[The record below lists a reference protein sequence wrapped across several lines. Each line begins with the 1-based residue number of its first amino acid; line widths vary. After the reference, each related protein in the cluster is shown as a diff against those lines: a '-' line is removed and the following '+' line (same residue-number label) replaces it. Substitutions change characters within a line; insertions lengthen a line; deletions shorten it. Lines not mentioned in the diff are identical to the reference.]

1 MNTDIQTYLDI
12 VSKIT
17 RIDNLSPNA
26 DWDLEYAFEKFV
38 PKMWED
44 GYDVEDVIEYMT
56 VKLHKYID
64 KAELD
69 GKLIP
74 ANIGKQETIKTK

>member
-1 MNTDIQTYLDI
+1 MNTNIQTYLDI
-12 VSKIT
+12 QSKVT
-17 RIDNLSPNA
+17 RINNLTSA
-26 DWDLEYAFEKFV
+26 EWDLEYAFDKFV

-56 VKLHKYID
+56 VQLHKYID

-69 GKLIP
+69 GKLITT
-74 ANIGKQETIKTK
+74 NTK

>member
-1 MNTDIQTYLDI
+1 MNTQIQTYLDI
-12 VSKIT
+12 QSKVT
-17 RIDNLSPNA
+17 RINNLTNA
-26 DWDLEYAFEKFV
+26 EWDLEYAFDKFV

-56 VKLHKYID
+56 VQLHKYIN

-69 GKLIP
+69 GKLITT
-74 ANIGKQETIKTK
+74 NTK

>member
-1 MNTDIQTYLDI
+1 MNTQIQTYLDI
-12 VSKIT
+12 QSKVT
-17 RIDNLSPNA
+17 RINNLTNA
-26 DWDLEYAFEKFV
+26 EWDLEYAFDKFV

-56 VKLHKYID
+56 VQLHRYID

-69 GKLIP
+69 GKLITT
-74 ANIGKQETIKTK
+74 NTK